1 MTIAIGR
8 AGRDTGLTLN
18 SPTYWSVSGNE
29 VDLVGALTA
38 DSLAKLFVLR
48 YQVAGLADNRDEPA
62 VAVNWTGDSTVDGFY
77 EVIDASVP
85 MPPRGLA
92 ALKLD
97 YRLRLRNLG
106 ASPQIESRLLGAL
119 RTNSHTIAKGVTV
132 PWWATPADATMDYV
146 AGATT
151 ATRTGDGATV
161 KVAYTTDGTLLYDA
175 TPTWQCV
182 ASDCYDGAAKVE
194 VTDGSS
200 WYTLVGRN
208 IPGST
213 LLLWRISN
221 GLVRVTYGGGNGLL
235 SVQHYSA
242 AASAWLTAKT
252 YKLTRGSTPT
262 TLGAFRA
269 ITILRNSPE
278 EVVVR
283 LSVEQDSTSYPA
295 QINVDLRLRRG
306 ALWVEGTVTRS
317 ARQLSA
323 AESAS
328 TDFNLGIFRNTT
340 EAGTAHTSGVHA
352 TAADAGTGGGKYVL
366 TSPTATNVDTTNGGI
381 SQGYGPSPNL
391 FQFMVGYEPPS
402 AAGPDTF
409 TNQVYA
415 YFAAT
420 TESQRLVRR

>member
-1 MTIAIGR
+1 MSIKIGR
-8 AGRDTGLTLN
+8 AGRDTGLELN
-18 SPTYWSVSGNE
+18 SPAFWSVNGDD
-29 VDLVGALTA
+29 VDAAGALTA
-38 DSLAKLFVLR
+38 STYAKLVVLR
-48 YQVAGLADNRDEPA
+48 DQVNGLADNRDEPV
-62 VAVNWTGDSTVDGFY
+62 VAVNWAGDPSIDGFY
-77 EVIDASVP
+77 EVLDAQVP
-85 MPPRGLA
+85 MPARGLA

-97 YRLRLRNLG
+97 YRVKLRKVG
-106 ASPQIESRLLGAL
+106 VYPQIESRLLGAL
-119 RTNSHTIAKGVTV
+119 RTNSHSIASGSTV
-132 PWWATPADATMDYV
+132 PWWATPTDASMDYV

-151 ATRTGDGATV
+151 ATRTGDGTTV
-161 KVAYTTDGTLLYDA
+161 RVAYTTDGTLLYDA
-175 TPTWQCV
+175 TPTWQCD
-182 ASDCYDGAAKVE
+182 ATDYYDGAAKVE

-200 WYTLVGRN
+200 WYTWVGRN
-208 IPGST
+208 ISGTT
-213 LLLWRISN
+213 LLAWRITN

-269 ITILRNSPE
+269 ITILRNAPE

-283 LSVEQDSTSYPA
+283 LSVEQDSTTYPA

-317 ARQLSA
+317 ARQLSS

-340 EAGTAHTSGVHA
+340 EAGTSHTSGVHA
-352 TAADAGTGGGKYVL
+352 TSADAGTGGGKYVL
-366 TSPTATNVDTTNGGI
+366 TSPTATNVNTTNGGI

-391 FQFMVGYEPPS
+391 FQFMIGYEPPS
-402 AAGPDTF
+402 AAGPDTI

-420 TESQRLVRR
+420 TETQRLVRR